1 MSVITI
7 SATPFNDVC
16 VMAKK
21 SKLSKVI
28 VITKM
33 MGRVVI
39 FDAIS
44 SLIDENNTTI
54 LYVSKELDQHQLDK
68 KFIKMIGKMVTKDVG
83 DKYFL
88 ADYENPPII
97 HLSNGEGASDLT
109 PREIDELQK
118 LVKKVRFNKEVDET
132 ILSLTK

>member
-88 ADYENPPII
+88 ADYENPTII

-109 PREIDELQK
+109 PREIEELQK

>member
-109 PREIDELQK
+109 PREIDEVQK

>member
-68 KFIKMIGKMVTKDVG
+68 KFIKMIGKMLTKDVG

-109 PREIDELQK
+109 PREIEELQK